1 MKRQINYILMQTVL
15 WGGWICEYIW
25 FLKHQFQMRFDLW
38 VFVAYLFLLYLC
50 VVRKL
55 GNNNNRRYEIYMELW
70 GRLTAVN
77 VVWYLFVGAKTV
89 HFAGI
94 LLVLWKLILLS
105 TIQCIT
111 FAGIFQIYK
120 KIMEHFQITTA
131 CVITRADT
139 LEAAKE
145 KIRVHDS
152 VFLEDLPS
160 DERNELLKFCY
171 YMDRQVYCNTKLSD
185 IMIRGSGLTQ
195 YHDSPVFFCNH
206 FEMEISKRAVKRC
219 FDLVFSVLF
228 LVILSP
234 LFLIIAICIKCEDGG
249 SVIYRQVRCT
259 RDMKKFEIYK
269 FRSMITDAEKNR
281 GPQLAT
287 KHDKRLTRVG
297 RFLRNT
303 KLDEL
308 PQLVNIL
315 KGDMSFVGPRPERP
329 EFIVKAVEDIPEFV
343 LRTKVKAGL
352 TGYAQVM
359 GNYSTSFLDKL
370 KWDLMYIEN
379 YSLFLDFKI
388 LLMTAIAIF
397 AKDNHED
404 FSKWDML

>member
-1 MKRQINYILMQTVL
+1 
-15 WGGWICEYIW
+15 
-25 FLKHQFQMRFDLW
+25 
-38 VFVAYLFLLYLC
+38 
-50 VVRKL
+50 
-55 GNNNNRRYEIYMELW
+55 
-70 GRLTAVN
+70 
-77 VVWYLFVGAKTV
+77 
-89 HFAGI
+89 
-94 LLVLWKLILLS
+94 
-105 TIQCIT
+105 
-111 FAGIFQIYK
+111 
-120 KIMEHFQITTA
+120 
-131 CVITRADT
+131 
-139 LEAAKE
+139 
-145 KIRVHDS
+145 
-152 VFLEDLPS
+152 
-160 DERNELLKFCY
+160 
-171 YMDRQVYCNTKLSD
+171 
-185 IMIRGSGLTQ
+185 MIRGSGLTQ

-206 FEMEISKRAVKRC
+206 FGMEISKRAVKRC

-259 RDMKKFEIYK
+259 GDMKKFEIYK

-329 EFIVKAVEDIPEFV
+329 EFIAKAVEDIPEFV

-359 GNYSTSFLDKL
+359 GNYNTSFLDKL

>member
-1 MKRQINYILMQTVL
+1 M
-15 WGGWICEYIW
+15 
-25 FLKHQFQMRFDLW
+25 
-38 VFVAYLFLLYLC
+38 
-50 VVRKL
+50 
-55 GNNNNRRYEIYMELW
+55 
-70 GRLTAVN
+70 
-77 VVWYLFVGAKTV
+77 
-89 HFAGI
+89 
-94 LLVLWKLILLS
+94 
-105 TIQCIT
+105 
-111 FAGIFQIYK
+111 
-120 KIMEHFQITTA
+120 
-131 CVITRADT
+131 
-139 LEAAKE
+139 
-145 KIRVHDS
+145 
-152 VFLEDLPS
+152 
-160 DERNELLKFCY
+160 
-171 YMDRQVYCNTKLSD
+171 
-185 IMIRGSGLTQ
+185 
-195 YHDSPVFFCNH
+195 
-206 FEMEISKRAVKRC
+206 
-219 FDLVFSVLF
+219 
-228 LVILSP
+228 
-234 LFLIIAICIKCEDGG
+234 
-249 SVIYRQVRCT
+249 IYRQTRCT

-329 EFIVKAVEDIPEFV
+329 EFIAKAVKDIPEFV

-359 GNYSTSFLDKL
+359 GNYNTSFLDKL

-379 YSLFLDFKI
+379 YSLFLDLKI

-404 FSKWDML
+404 FSKWDMR

>member
-1 MKRQINYILMQTVL
+1 MITKSDLESSDSFLAQ
-15 WGGWICEYIW
+15 GGICV
-25 FLKHQFQMRFDLW
+25 MRGLDDYDSYF
-38 VFVAYLFLLYLC
+38 
-50 VVRKL
+50 
-55 GNNNNRRYEIYMELW
+55 E
-70 GRLTAVN
+70 
-77 VVWYLFVGAKTV
+77 
-89 HFAGI
+89 
-94 LLVLWKLILLS
+94 
-105 TIQCIT
+105 
-111 FAGIFQIYK
+111 
-120 KIMEHFQITTA
+120 
-131 CVITRADT
+131 DT
-139 LEAAKE
+139 LKAGHYENRKEA
-145 KIRVHDS
+145 V
-152 VFLEDLPS
+152 
-160 DERNELLKFCY
+160 
-171 YMDRQVYCNTKLSD
+171 D

-206 FEMEISKRAVKRC
+206 FGMEISKRAVKRC

>member
-1 MKRQINYILMQTVL
+1 MKRQINYILMQIVL
-15 WGGWICEYIW
+15 WSGWLIEYFY
-25 FLKHQFQMRFDLW
+25 FLEQQFQMKFDFW
-38 VFVAYLFLLYLC
+38 IMFAYIFLLYLC

-70 GRLTAVN
+70 GRLAAIN
-77 VVWYLFVGAKTV
+77 VIWYLF
-89 HFAGI
+89 AGKKSLDFEMFFLI
-94 LLVLWKLILLS
+94 SWKLAVLS
-105 TIQCIT
+105 TVQCFT
-111 FAGIFQIYK
+111 FVAVFQIYK
-120 KIMEHFQITTA
+120 RIMKHFRITTA
-131 CVITRADT
+131 CVVTRADT
-139 LEAAKE
+139 MEQARE
-145 KIRVHDS
+145 KIKKHDS

-160 DERNELLKFCY
+160 EERNELLKYCY

-185 IMIRGSGLTQ
+185 IIIRGSGLTQ
-195 YHDSPVFFCNH
+195 YQDSPVFFCNH
-206 FEMEISKRAVKRC
+206 FGIEISKRVVKRL
-219 FDLVFSVLF
+219 FDLFFSILL
-228 LVILSP
+228 LVALSP
-234 LFLIIAICIKCEDGG
+234 LFLVIAICIKIEDGG
-249 SVIYRQVRCT
+249 SVIYRQTRCT

-269 FRSMITDAEKNR
+269 FRSMITDAEKIK

-287 KHDKRLTRVG
+287 EHDKRLTHVG

-329 EFIVKAVEDIPEFV
+329 EFIAKAVEDIPEFV

-359 GNYSTSFLDKL
+359 GNYNTSFLDKL

-379 YSLFLDFKI
+379 YSLFLDLKI
-388 LLMTAIAIF
+388 ILMTAIAIF